1 MEITAAV
8 LEGLEQD
15 FVLQQ
20 LTLDDPAPDEVLV
33 EIAGV
38 GLCHT
43 DLAVQHGH
51 LPFPFPGVVGHEGS
65 GTVVAVGSEVTKVAV
80 GDRVAATFNSCGTCT
95 QCANGT
101 PSYCAEFMPRNFGG
115 ARPDGSSTLHGGD
128 TGGTAYGSYFFGQS
142 SFGTHAIARER
153 NVVKVP
159 EGVDLAIVGP
169 LGCGVQTGAGAVM
182 RSMRCEKGSSL
193 LVTGGGSVGL
203 SGVLGATVREVATVI
218 VVDPITARREL
229 ALELGATHVVDP
241 ADGPISQQVR
251 EIRPEGVD
259 YALDTTAVDAVLTE
273 VLASLGQLGT
283 LGMVGVP
290 SNPEAVLSVGLIEMQ
305 ARGLRLMGIV
315 EGDSDPDT
323 FLPELVELHKSGRF
337 PFDRLVTTMPFAKIN
352 DAVAAQARGEAVK
365 VVLVHE

>member
-51 LPFPFPGVVGHEGS
+51 LPFPLPGVVGHEGS
-65 GTVVAVGSEVTKVAV
+65 GTVVAVGSEVTKVSV

-95 QCANGT
+95 QCVNGT

-115 ARPDGSSTLHGGD
+115 ARPDGSSTLHRGE
-128 TGGTAYGSYFFGQS
+128 TSCGSYFFGQS
-142 SFGTHAIARER
+142 TFGTHAIARER
-153 NVVKVP
+153 NVVTVP

-182 RSMRCEKGSSL
+182 RSMACRPGSSL

-203 SGVLGATVREVATVI
+203 SGVLGAVVREVTTII
-218 VVDPITARREL
+218 VVDPIAARRTL

-241 ADGPISQQVR
+241 ADGPVSEQVR
-251 EIRPEGVD
+251 AIRPEGVD
-259 YALDTTAVDAVLTE
+259 YALDTTAVDGVLRE
-273 VLASLGQLGT
+273 VLAALGQLGT

-290 SNPEAVLSVGLIEMQ
+290 SDPEAVLSVGLIEMQ

-323 FLPELVELHKSGRF
+323 FLPELVELHKAGRF

>member
-8 LEGLEQD
+8 LEGLGQD
-15 FVLQQ
+15 FVLQE
-20 LTLDDPAPDEVLV
+20 LTLDDPAPDEVV
-33 EIAGV
+33 IEIAGV

-65 GTVVAVGSEVTKVAV
+65 GTVVATGADVTKVAV
-80 GDRVAATFNSCGTCT
+80 GDRVTATFNSCGACGPCT
-95 QCANGT
+95 NGT
-101 PSYCAEFMPRNFGG
+101 PSYCAEFMARNFGG
-115 ARPDGSSTLHGGD
+115 ARPDGSSTLSR
-128 TGGTAYGSYFFGQS
+128 GGTAYGSYFFGQS
-142 SFGTHAIARER
+142 TFGTHAIARER
-153 NVVKVP
+153 NVVVVP
-159 EGVDLAIVGP
+159 EGVDLALAGP

-182 RSMRCEKGSSL
+182 RSMGCRPGSSL

-203 SGVLGATVREVATVI
+203 SGVLGAVVREVATII
-218 VVDPITARREL
+218 VVEPVAVRRAL

-241 ADGPISQQVR
+241 ADGPVSEQVR
-251 EIRPEGVD
+251 AIRPEGVD
-259 YALDTTAVDAVLTE
+259 FALDTTAAGP
-273 VLASLGQLGT
+273 VLAEVVASLAQLGT
-283 LGMVGVP
+283 LGLVGVP
-290 SNPEAVLSVGLIEMQ
+290 SDPEAVLSVGLIEMQ
-305 ARGLRLMGIV
+305 ARGLRFMGIV

-323 FLPELVELHKSGRF
+323 FLPELVELHAAGRF

>member
-8 LEGLEQD
+8 LEGLGQD
-15 FVLQQ
+15 FVLQD

-65 GTVVAVGSEVTKVAV
+65 GTVVAVGADVRKVAV
-80 GDRVAATFNSCGTCT
+80 GDRVAATFNSCGTCGPCT
-95 QCANGT
+95 QGT
-101 PSYCAEFMPRNFGG
+101 PSYCADFMGRNFGG
-115 ARPDGSSTLHGGD
+115 ARPDGSSTIHRD
-128 TGGTAYGSYFFGQS
+128 QTPYGSYFFGQS
-142 SFGTHAIARER
+142 TFGTHAIVRER
-153 NVVKVP
+153 NVVQVAD
-159 EGVDLAIVGP
+159 GLDLAIAGP
-169 LGCGVQTGAGAVM
+169 LGCGIQTGAGAVM
-182 RSMRCEKGSSL
+182 RSMACEPGSSL
-193 LVTGGGSVGL
+193 LITGGGSVGL
-203 SGVLGATVREVATVI
+203 SGVLGAVVREVGTII
-218 VVDPITARREL
+218 VVEPVAARRAL

-241 ADGPISQQVR
+241 ADGAVSAQVR
-251 EIRPEGVD
+251 AILPTGVD
-259 YALDTTAVDAVLTE
+259 YALDTTAAGP
-273 VLASLGQLGT
+273 VLAEVIASLAQLGT

-290 SNPEAVLSVGLIEMQ
+290 SDPEAVLTLGLIEMQ
-305 ARGLRLMGIV
+305 ARGLRFMGIV

-323 FLPELVELHKSGRF
+323 FLPELVDLHLAGRF
-337 PFDRLVTTMPFAKIN
+337 PFDRLITTMPFAKIN